1 MKKFIS
7 TLILAALILS
17 MTACGQ
23 TDTEGTDGNLSSNTG
38 TASGASEN
46 QNAPDNV
53 NALVVYFSWSRNTE
67 EMTQYIQ
74 RQTGADMIELE
85 PAVPYPEDYS
95 QCGEVALAERD
106 NNERSGI
113 ANLPESIEEYNTI
126 FVGYPIWYYTAPMV
140 VGTFLESYDLSGK
153 TVVPFC
159 TSAGSSV
166 DVSLDFIRAASEN
179 ATVLDGFTANGS
191 NSEIDDAV
199 DGMISQLNEKRIYR
213 QIGQTL

>member
-1 MKKFIS
+1 M
-7 TLILAALILS
+7 S

-106 NNERSGI
+106 NNERPGI

-140 VGTFLESYDLSGK
+140 VC
-153 TVVPFC
+153 TV
-159 TSAGSSV
+159 
-166 DVSLDFIRAASEN
+166 
-179 ATVLDGFTANGS
+179 
-191 NSEIDDAV
+191 
-199 DGMISQLNEKRIYR
+199 
-213 QIGQTL
+213 